1 MEGFSGFPDGKL
13 NFTYVPD
20 DFFVELLPII
30 EHPAELRVTL
40 YAFYALSKKE
50 GKVRYL
56 RLADFLTDTRFMRAL
71 GEKPSEAADALLDGL
86 ERAVAR
92 GSMLNVTVGTADG
105 NIDLYFINT
114 EKGRA
119 AIEGITKGEWRPD
132 LETEEIVNI
141 LVNRPNIFVLY
152 ENNIGPLT
160 PMITDELRDAEK
172 TYPLSWI
179 EEAIQL
185 AVTSNVRKWRYILGI
200 LRRWQQEGKQQDGI
214 YQQDSRKEQESQI
227 PEEYRDLIKR

>member
-30 EHPAELRVTL
+30 EHPAELRITL

-92 GSMLNVTVGTADG
+92 GSMLNVTIGTADG

-119 AIEGITKGEWRPD
+119 AVEGITKGEWRPD

-179 EEAIQL
+179 EEGIQL

-200 LRRWQQEGKQQDGI
+200 LRRWQQEGKQEDGI

>member
-1 MEGFSGFPDGKL
+1 M
-13 NFTYVPD
+13 
-20 DFFVELLPII
+20 
-30 EHPAELRVTL
+30 
-40 YAFYALSKKE
+40 
-50 GKVRYL
+50 RYL
-56 RLADFLTDTRFMRAL
+56 RLADYLTDTRFMRAL
-71 GEKPSEAADALLDGL
+71 GEKPAEAADALLDGL

-119 AIEGITKGEWRPD
+119 AVEGITKGEWRPD